1 MAVVVARLPSRRR
14 RWRRRSP
21 QLLAL
26 VRDALIDRCCSRGQI
41 PAVRLHSRH
50 SRLPRFPRSENIS
63 SCTAL
68 SVNQLMTSK
77 KISSRYVLTGAIYI
91 AVLSL
96 LSEALISSPLASP
109 TPRSWFIAANNV
121 GNRT

>member
-1 MAVVVARLPSRRR
+1 
-14 RWRRRSP
+14 
-21 QLLAL
+21 LLAL

-41 PAVRLHSRH
+41 PAVRLNSRH

-68 SVNQLMTSK
+68 SMDQLMTSK
-77 KISSRYVLTGAIYI
+77 KISSRCVLTGATYI

-121 GNRT
+121 GNCT